1 MNDFK
6 VTEIVNATTIRVDPQ
21 FSFPN
26 SGGAIVDDKIK
37 ISGLNVDDNNEK
49 VIKRLRSFLLNKNI
63 EAFDPVI
70 TVAQTAP
77 IECHIL
83 LSNVDIVYYF
93 PEYHPA

>member
-6 VTEIVNATTIRVDPQ
+6 VVEIINATTIRVNPE
-21 FSFPN
+21 FSFPT

-37 ISGLNVDDNNEK
+37 ISGLNVDDTNDK
-49 VIKRLRSFLLNKNI
+49 VIKRLNSFLLNKNI

-70 TVAQTAP
+70 TVSQIAP